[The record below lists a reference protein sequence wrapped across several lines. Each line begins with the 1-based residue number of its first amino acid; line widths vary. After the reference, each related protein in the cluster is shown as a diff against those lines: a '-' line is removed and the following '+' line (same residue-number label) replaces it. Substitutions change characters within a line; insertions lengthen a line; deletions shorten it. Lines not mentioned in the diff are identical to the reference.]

1 LARAPSLP
9 ADYVAW
15 SDDGGFAA
23 ARHDVVTAVKE
34 ALKSAP
40 TLYAWAAAQRS
51 RDEFQGR
58 GTTFGVTLGGVRV
71 VVRHARRG
79 GFVRHFTADHFL
91 GRRPRFVREIALA
104 RRLAGKGITTPP
116 VLAGIAYPTL
126 LGHTADVATERL
138 DGTDLAA
145 LIFGPAPPTGE
156 ARAAALTAVG
166 RLVRR
171 LHQAGF
177 VHRDLQLKNVLVMGT
192 SVSAAGRPSSVE
204 AALLDIDTC
213 VEKSPRDH
221 AAHIANIR
229 RFLRSWEKW
238 NRMQGDKLT
247 ADDRR
252 VFLAAY
258 DPALQL

>member
-1 LARAPSLP
+1 MARAPSLP

-23 ARHDVVTAVKE
+23 ARHDVVTAIKE

-58 GTTFGVTLGGVRV
+58 GTTFGVTLGGVRA

-104 RRLAGKGITTPP
+104 RRLAGKGIATAP

-145 LIFGPAPPTGE
+145 LIFGQDPPTGE
-156 ARAAALTAVG
+156 ARTAALTAVG

-171 LHQAGF
+171 LHKAGF
-177 VHRDLQLKNVLVMGT
+177 VHRDLQLKNVLILRGT
-192 SVSAAGRPSSVE
+192 GRRGDGESGQ
-204 AALLDIDTC
+204 AALLDVDTC

-221 AAHIANIR
+221 AAHLANIR

-238 NRMQGDKLT
+238 NRLEGERLT

-252 VFLAAY
+252 LFLAAY